1 MILFPSLL
9 TATSYARG
17 YGRLSAY
24 RRSAGH
30 SAQQPGTVGAAHDR
44 EGFALSQL
52 PSIVTKTGAFLGL
65 KSVMVSVEPGLA
77 GVCLALSARGI
88 ELALWEILENAIKF
102 HPTQSPQVDVS
113 ASCNGASQPC
123 AKACLRIVDDGMTLS
138 PGQLAQVW
146 MPYYQAEKYH
156 TGQVAG
162 VGLGL
167 SVAASLVWGVGGTCR
182 TYNREG
188 RPGVIVEL
196 VLPAIMDA
204 SS

>member
-1 MILFPSLL
+1 L
-9 TATSYARG
+9 
-17 YGRLSAY
+17 
-24 RRSAGH
+24 
-30 SAQQPGTVGAAHDR
+30 
-44 EGFALSQL
+44 
-52 PSIVTKTGAFLGL
+52 
-65 KSVMVSVEPGLA
+65 
-77 GVCLALSARGI
+77 
-88 ELALWEILENAIKF
+88 
-102 HPTQSPQVDVS
+102 
-113 ASCNGASQPC
+113 
-123 AKACLRIVDDGMTLS
+123 TLS

-146 MPYYQAEKYH
+146 MPY
-156 TGQVAG
+156 QVAG